1 MKIITP
7 SFEVYPDLTGPQ
19 ALEKIERIAR
29 TCYKSEDKI
38 GPGSAEKMVRALIRG
53 NHLAMLE
60 HVSLTVKFVTQRSF
74 SHELVR
80 HRLCAFA
87 QESQRYCAYEGE
99 KFGGEVV
106 FCAPSSLDADGPAYV
121 QWQAACA
128 AAEQTYFALRAQ
140 GVRPEV
146 AREVLPNSVKTEIWI
161 TANLR
166 EWRHILALRA
176 LGVTGKPD
184 PRMLEL
190 MPALLARLQA
200 LYPVFFEDLT
210 LPDQPLLN

>member
-1 MKIITP
+1 MKIIAP
-7 SFEVYPDLTGPQ
+7 SFALYPDLTGTQ

-38 GPGSAEKMVRALIRG
+38 APGSAEKIVRALIRG
-53 NHLAMLE
+53 GHLAMLE

-74 SHELVR
+74 THELVR

-106 FCAPSSLDADGPAYV
+106 FCRPAALEPGSPAYV
-121 QWQAACA
+121 QWEQACA
-128 AAEQTYFALRAQ
+128 AAEQAYLALRAQ
-140 GVRPEV
+140 GVPPEV
-146 AREVLPNSVKTEIWI
+146 AREVLPNSAKTELWI

-166 EWRHILALRA
+166 EWRHIFQLRA
-176 LGVTGKPD
+176 LGVTGRPD

-190 MPALLARLQA
+190 MPALLEEVKQH
-200 LYPVFFEDLT
+200 YPVFFDDLV
-210 LPDQPLLN
+210 DAAR